1 MICLVHRSKLLLLIA
16 LLTVGCGTSRTPPG
30 PPKEDAGS
38 PGDRAQFLLPEEPA
52 GAQGVIAVRQQA
64 RDGDVVIVVGRI
76 GGSKKPFTE
85 GRASFLI
92 VDPELHCADEKCF
105 DFS

>member
-1 MICLVHRSKLLLLIA
+1 MRCRWNLLLLA
-16 LLTVGCGTSRTPPG
+16 GLLAAGCGTSTTPVAAPR
-30 PPKEDAGS
+30 EDAGS
-38 PGDRAQFLLPEEPA
+38 AGDQAEFLLPEEPV
-52 GAQGVIAVRQQA
+52 GAEGVIAVRQQA
-64 RDGDVVIVVGRI
+64 RDGDAVVVVGRI

-92 VDPELHCADEKCF
+92 VDPELQCANEKCF